1 MILNYF
7 NYMKQRQSSENFFTL
22 EYFYKTINYIFI
34 INECFII
41 AWKYLNDLIDYA
53 GNLYYNSYCI
63 LIVDSICFNFAN
75 NNNNLNYSARSET

>member
-1 MILNYF
+1 MYDLKLFQLYEIKAKF
-7 NYMKQRQSSENFFTL
+7 RKIFTL

-75 NNNNLNYSARSET
+75 NNNNLNYIKN

>member
-1 MILNYF
+1 MYDLKLFQLYEIETKF
-7 NYMKQRQSSENFFTL
+7 RKFFTL

-53 GNLYYNSYCI
+53 GNLYYNSHCI

-75 NNNNLNYSARSET
+75 NNNNLNYIKN